1 MLCALTARTVLVYL
15 NSLCLHSG
23 QNGSNSWEG
32 GRERGKENEEELDPG
47 VMSKQKKVWIRIP
60 YRQNMIDTTVIE
72 GLWSELYHISA
83 TEVFDLWSGSG

>member
-1 MLCALTARTVLVYL
+1 MLCAAARTVLVYL

-47 VMSKQKKVWIRIP
+47 VGSKQRKKS
-60 YRQNMIDTTVIE
+60 
-72 GLWSELYHISA
+72 GLGYP
-83 TEVFDLWSGSG
+83 TDKT